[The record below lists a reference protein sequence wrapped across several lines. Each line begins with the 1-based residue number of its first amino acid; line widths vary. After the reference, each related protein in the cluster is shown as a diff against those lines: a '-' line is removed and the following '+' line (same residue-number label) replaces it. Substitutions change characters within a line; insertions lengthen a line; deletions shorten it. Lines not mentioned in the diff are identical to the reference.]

1 MESLLRFYQKTL
13 IGWRLTMSK
22 PTSWTITL
30 EAADDGSGDLIL
42 PLTDEIME
50 SAGWI
55 VGDTLEWIDNKNGT
69 WSIKKIE
76 NEQKSN
82 PTE

>member
-1 MESLLRFYQKTL
+1 MN
-13 IGWRLTMSK
+13 K
-22 PTSWTITL
+22 PTHWTIKL
-30 EAADDGSGDLIL
+30 EEADDGSGDLVL

-50 SAGWI
+50 SAGWKT
-55 VGDTLEWIDNKNGT
+55 GDTLEWIDNKNGT

-76 NEQKSN
+76 NGKESN

>member
-1 MESLLRFYQKTL
+1 MEHALFYPKKLTGQKY
-13 IGWRLTMSK
+13 IMNK
-22 PTSWTITL
+22 PTHWTITL
-30 EAADDGSGDLIL
+30 EAADDESGDLVL

-50 SAGWI
+50 SAGWQ

-76 NEQKSN
+76 NGKESN

>member
-1 MESLLRFYQKTL
+1 MN
-13 IGWRLTMSK
+13 K
-22 PTSWTITL
+22 PTHWTITL
-30 EAADDGSGDLIL
+30 EEADDGSGDLVL

-50 SAGWI
+50 SAGWQ

-69 WSIKKIE
+69 WSIKKKE

-82 PTE
+82 TTE

>member
-1 MESLLRFYQKTL
+1 MN
-13 IGWRLTMSK
+13 K
-22 PTSWTITL
+22 PTTWTITL
-30 EAADDGSGDLIL
+30 EAADDGSGDLVL

-50 SAGWI
+50 SAGWKP
-55 VGDTLEWIDNKNGT
+55 GDTLEWIDNKNGT

>member
-1 MESLLRFYQKTL
+1 MN
-13 IGWRLTMSK
+13 K

-30 EAADDGSGDLIL
+30 EAADDGSGDLVL

-50 SAGWI
+50 SAGWKI
-55 VGDTLEWIDNKNGT
+55 GDTLEWIDNKNGT

-76 NEQKSN
+76 NEQISN